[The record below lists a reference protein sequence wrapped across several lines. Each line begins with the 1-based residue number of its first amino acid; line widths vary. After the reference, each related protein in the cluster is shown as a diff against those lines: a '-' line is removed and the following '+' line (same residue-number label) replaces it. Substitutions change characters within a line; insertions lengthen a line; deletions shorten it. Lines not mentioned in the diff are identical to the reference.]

1 MLPGH
6 SKIPEHSG
14 TDFKHRKAFSKAREL
29 LQKKIPKR
37 SPSSTSPKAPYRSA
51 YAGSGK
57 LPWVLQF
64 IGALVA
70 LGAII
75 TLGYVLISNYYAD
88 PPFAATSFELKQQ
101 QIKAEKERA
110 YQIMVD
116 TGNGYLAHGE
126 PAQAHLEFA
135 QALRI
140 DEYGKDARV
149 GLTKALIL
157 RCRTE
162 GKYCEVADDNLA
174 YVLKMKYAVA
184 DDFDFFLATVTPV
197 IHK

>member
-37 SPSSTSPKAPYRSA
+37 SPSSTSPTAPNRSA

-57 LPWVLQF
+57 LP
-64 IGALVA
+64 
-70 LGAII
+70 
-75 TLGYVLISNYYAD
+75 
-88 PPFAATSFELKQQ
+88 
-101 QIKAEKERA
+101 
-110 YQIMVD
+110 VD